1 MKHVLLSLLFF
12 AFFALAARAQQTA
25 KGGGDLSVFPN
36 PTTEYISI
44 QDNNEAISQVAVF
57 NLVGKKMRVFT
68 QAKGERFYVADLPKG
83 MYMVQL
89 IDHSQKVVSTQKLN
103 KR

>member
-1 MKHVLLSLLFF
+1 MKHVLLSLLFL
-12 AFFALAARAQQTA
+12 AFFAVSARAQQTA
-25 KGGGDLSVFPN
+25 KGGDLSVFPN

-44 QDNNEAISQVAVF
+44 QDNSEAVRQVVVF
-57 NLVGKKMRVFT
+57 NLVGKKMKVFN
-68 QAKGERFYVADLPKG
+68 QSKGESFYVADLPKG

-89 IDHSQKVVSTQKLN
+89 IDRNQKVVSTQKLN